1 MKIQSILLGLI
12 LFFSSYLPLVC
23 IAQENVPTAP
33 LTSLP
38 KAAVLNVDASGLV
51 EDPGMLGNLLR
62 LELQKLKRY
71 QVMDKYDM
79 KDLLASTEIDM
90 MNCYS
95 TRCLLEAGQVLEV
108 DKMITGNAESFMD
121 KIIITIKIVDV
132 KTGLIE
138 AAEVGEYLNMEDE
151 LQNMLMLSLND
162 LLEIENDP
170 MIVNNLAFY
179 DILQTPRS
187 SRIINNGPRIGFA
200 YIGGGTAERLQAP
213 LDQGGYDALP
223 MVSQLG
229 FQYEVQ
235 YMSSGNFQAL
245 IETIGLIGGLE
256 QSMFIP
262 SLVILNGFREN
273 KYGFEIGF
281 GPSISV
287 RNVAQGYYDETGA
300 WRLASEHDFSQGPN
314 PFPLIEQLDSRGN
327 PELYTRWIWAV
338 GKTFR
343 SGHLNIPVNIF
354 ASSLRRDWQVG
365 VSVGFNLQKNRR
377 TN

>member
-1 MKIQSILLGLI
+1 MKILLEIQCLLLI
-12 LFFSSYLPLVC
+12 LALSPMISK
-23 IAQENVPTAP
+23 AQETVPTAP

-38 KAAVLNVDASGLV
+38 KAAILNVDASGLV
-51 EDPGMLGNLLR
+51 EDPAMMGNLLR

-79 KDLLASTEIDM
+79 QDLLAETEIKLMD
-90 MNCYS
+90 CYS
-95 TRCLLEAGQVLEV
+95 TRCLLEAGRVLGV
-108 DKMITGNAESFMD
+108 DKMITGNAERFMN

-132 KTGLIE
+132 SSGLVE
-138 AAEVGEYLNMEDE
+138 AAEVGEYLNMGEE

-170 MIVNNLAFY
+170 LIVNNLAFY
-179 DILQTPRS
+179 DILQPPRS

-200 YIGGGTAERLQAP
+200 YIGGDAAERLGAP
-213 LDQGGYDALP
+213 LDEGGYDAFP
-223 MVSQLG
+223 MISQLG
-229 FQYEVQ
+229 FQYEIQ
-235 YMSSGNFQAL
+235 YMSAGNFQAL

-262 SLVILNGFREN
+262 SVVILNGFREN
-273 KYGFEIGF
+273 KHGFEIGF

-287 RNVAQGYYDETGA
+287 RNVAEGYYDENGM
-300 WRLASEHDFSQGPN
+300 WQLASNYNNALGNN

-327 PELYTRWIWAV
+327 AEFYTRWIWAV

-343 SGHLNIPVNIF
+343 SGHLNIPVNIY
-354 ASSLRRDWQVG
+354 ASTLKRDWQVG

>member
-1 MKIQSILLGLI
+1 MKIQLKLYSLLFILALA
-12 LFFSSYLPLVC
+12 PMMNK
-23 IAQENVPTAP
+23 AQELVPTAP

-38 KAAVLNVDASGLV
+38 KAAILNVDASGLV
-51 EDPGMLGNLLR
+51 EDPAMMGNLLR

-79 KDLLASTEIDM
+79 QDLLANTEIKLTD
-90 MNCYS
+90 CYS
-95 TRCLLEAGQVLEV
+95 TRCLLEAGRILGV
-108 DKMITGNAESFMD
+108 DKMITGNAERFMD

-132 KTGLIE
+132 RTGLIE
-138 AAEVGEYLNMEDE
+138 AAEVGEYLNMEEE

-170 MIVNNLAFY
+170 LIVNNLAFY

-187 SRIINNGPRIGFA
+187 SRIINNGPRMGFA
-200 YIGGGTAERLQAP
+200 YVGGDAAERLSAP
-213 LDQGGYDALP
+213 LDQGGYDAFP
-223 MVSQLG
+223 MISQIGL
-229 FQYEVQ
+229 QYEVQ
-235 YMSSGNFQAL
+235 YMSAGNFQAL

-262 SLVILNGFREN
+262 SVVILNGFREN

-281 GPSISV
+281 GPSISI
-287 RNVAQGYYDETGA
+287 RNVAKGYYDENNN
-300 WRLASEHDFSQGPN
+300 WQLASNSNN

-327 PELYTRWIWAV
+327 AELYTRWIWAV

-343 SGHLNIPVNIF
+343 SGHLNIPVNIYG
-354 ASSLRRDWQVG
+354 STLKRDWQVG
-365 VSVGFNLQKNRR
+365 MSVGFNIQKNRR